1 MKIRGEGT
9 LSRPYYFDLSPTG
22 LELLEGGG
30 GSILRRNNILRP
42 QPIAMNIG
50 GGLNSSSHNI

>member
-50 GGLNSSSHNI
+50 GG